1 VQEASYLLAVP
12 LHLVDFIVNGN
23 PVVLSPQ
30 AGVIGVNLHWF
41 GMVHALHLINR
52 VPGHI
57 LSPLGG
63 ELFNLQIIRLVR
75 PLNALVVVGP

>member
-1 VQEASYLLAVP
+1 
-12 LHLVDFIVNGN
+12 
-23 PVVLSPQ
+23 
-30 AGVIGVNLHWF
+30 
-41 GMVHALHLINR
+41 MVHALHLINR